1 MLGFIF
7 AFIASWCAA
16 GLSVS
21 NRLLKGINIYSVMF
35 FIGIVGLI
43 IGVAYVIIDG

>member
-7 AFIASWCAA
+7 AFIGAWCAA

-35 FIGIVGLI
+35 FHGLVGLI
-43 IGVAYVIIDG
+43 IGATYVIIDG